1 MKGQQNQ
8 DLRWP
13 VRRPM
18 KDVSW
23 TGKEAIIEK
32 GVSREG
38 GREGGR
44 KKLTMMSHH
53 DTKEPRLQNL
63 FQTI

>member
-1 MKGQQNQ
+1 MKVQQNQ

-18 KDVSW
+18 KDVSR

-32 GVSREG
+32 GVSGEG
-38 GREGGR
+38 E
-44 KKLTMMSHH
+44 KKKQTMMSRH
-53 DTKEPRLQNL
+53 DTKKPRL
-63 FQTI
+63 

>member
-1 MKGQQNQ
+1 MKSQHNQ

-13 VRRPM
+13 VRRPL
-18 KDVSW
+18 KDVSR

-38 GREGGR
+38 GR
-44 KKLTMMSHH
+44 KKQTMMSCH
-53 DTKEPRLQNL
+53 DTKELRL
-63 FQTI
+63 

>member
-1 MKGQQNQ
+1 MKVQQNQ
-8 DLRWP
+8 DLRWH

-18 KDVSW
+18 KDVSRID
-23 TGKEAIIEK
+23 KEAIIEK
-32 GVSREG
+32 GILKEG

-44 KKLTMMSHH
+44 EKQTMMSCN
-53 DTKEPRLQNL
+53 DPKEPRLQNL